1 MLETT
6 PSVVSCGFLIARED
20 FRGLLVADVHWQ
32 RTCGPVRHLRVT
44 SLEWYSMDCSHQ
56 GSKFQLSHGH
66 IASAIRARWDL
77 GQHPQNVQLPLEWDL
92 ISPVLWAR
100 QDQLSLK
107 SEAGPGTNRL
117 SMKVEQ
123 PLSDP
128 LRWCI
133 HKHLQS
139 LDSSPGGGVAQKGD
153 STNRPRHI
161 PSAPL
166 AFALVPSDLTISV
179 GGKSRKKETVLV
191 SLQLHWKCLRKCWIW
206 ESMWKLLDWATHFK
220 IKWTHFGL

>member
-1 MLETT
+1 M
-6 PSVVSCGFLIARED
+6 VRED

-32 RTCGPVRHLRVT
+32 RTCGPVRHLRVA
-44 SLEWYSMDCSHQ
+44 SLEGYSMDSSHQ
-56 GSKFQLSHGH
+56 GSKIQLSLGH
-66 IASAIRARWDL
+66 IASAIRAPWDL

-92 ISPVLWAR
+92 ISPVLWPR

-123 PLSDP
+123 PLPDP
-128 LRWCI
+128 LRCCI

-139 LDSSPGGGVAQKGD
+139 LDLSPGGGVAQKGD
-153 STNRPRHI
+153 SANRPRHI

-166 AFALVPSDLTISV
+166 AFALVPSDLPINA
-179 GGKSRKKETVLV
+179 GAKSRKKETVLV
-191 SLQLHWKCLRKCWIW
+191 SLQLHRKCLRKCWIW
-206 ESMWKLLDWATHFK
+206 ESMWKLLD
-220 IKWTHFGL
+220 